1 LFYDEK
7 EKDLNL
13 SMNPASFTFTSKDGL
28 SLFGRAW
35 ISPSSQ
41 PKGTVHLVHGLGEHS
56 GRYDHVGKALAKA
69 GYHLASFDLRGHGL
83 SEGPRGHTPGL
94 SYLMDDIRLFLDE
107 SSKHLGNSLPKFI
120 YGHSLGGILVLNFGL
135 HNQSEFLGAIVTSP
149 WIKTTTPPP
158 SAKVALAKFMAN
170 VAPGFTLKTGLKT
183 DALSRKPAVVKAY
196 RDDVYIHDYIT
207 ARMGLDIL
215 ESGRMALEKAN
226 TWEKPL
232 LLLHGAADQITSP
245 IASKEFAEKAGD
257 PVEFVLYNEGFHE
270 LHNDF
275 GSEQVISKMIHWLD
289 EKVN

>member
-1 LFYDEK
+1 
-7 EKDLNL
+7 
-13 SMNPASFTFTSKDGL
+13 MNPTSFTFTSKDGL

-56 GRYDHVGKALAKA
+56 GRYDHIGKALAKA

-135 HNQSEFLGAIVTSP
+135 QKNSEFLGAIVTSP
-149 WIKTTTPPP
+149 WIKTTEPPP
-158 SAKVALAKFMAN
+158 SVKVALAKFMAN

-183 DALSRKPAVVKAY
+183 DALSRNATVVKAY
-196 RDDVYIHDYIT
+196 RDDVYNHDYIT

-232 LLLHGAADQITSP
+232 LLIHGAADQITSS

-257 PVEFVLYNEGFHE
+257 PVEFVLWNEGYHE

-289 EKVN
+289 KKVN